1 VAGVVGPAP
10 AVHRRGSPAGSSL
23 FWLGLWLPAS
33 VLLAF
38 ILLPL
43 LRLLTEQPAGTVA
56 SAAQL
61 ADVRASI
68 RTSLEAAAASAA
80 LAALLGTPLAYLLAR
95 GRFPGRAVVGALVDL
110 PLAVP
115 HTVAGIALLF
125 VFGRRTFLGTLS
137 QRWLGLG
144 FYGTFAGVVIAM
156 LFVSAPYAV
165 NAARFGFEGAD
176 PRLERVAQSLGS
188 SRFEAFRRIS
198 LPLAVRGVLTGV
210 VLTYA
215 RSISEIGSVLVLA
228 YYPMTAPVKIYTLF
242 LEASLQEASAAA
254 VLLLLVTLSTFLLL
268 RALSTSRLLRAGT
281 WS

>member
-1 VAGVVGPAP
+1 MAGVVGAP
-10 AVHRRGSPAGSSL
+10 RATSSWAQLLRGRL
-23 FWLGLWLPAS
+23 FWLWLWLPAS

-43 LRLLTEQPAGTVA
+43 LRLLTEQSVGTVA
-56 SAAQL
+56 SVAQL

-68 RTSLEAAAASAA
+68 LTSLEAAATSAA
-80 LAALLGTPLAYLLAR
+80 LAALLGTPLACLLAR
-95 GRFPGRAVVGALVDL
+95 GSFRGRGLLAALVDL

-125 VFGRRTFLGTLS
+125 VLGRRSFLGSLS
-137 QRWLGLG
+137 QHWLGLG
-144 FYGTFAGVVIAM
+144 FYGTFAGVVAAM

-165 NAARFGFEGAD
+165 NAARAGFEGVD
-176 PRLERVAQSLGS
+176 PQLERVARSLGA
-188 SRFEAFRRIS
+188 SRLEVFRRVS
-198 LPLAVRGVLTGV
+198 LPLAARGVLTGV

-254 VLLLLVTLSTFLLL
+254 VLLLGVTLSTFLLL
-268 RALSTSRLLRAGT
+268 RALSTSRLLGESL
-281 WS
+281 W

>member
-1 VAGVVGPAP
+1 MAGLVASPLAGRQPARPVGG
-10 AVHRRGSPAGSSL
+10 RL
-23 FWLGLWLPAS
+23 FWLWLWLPAS

-43 LRLLTEQPAGTVA
+43 LRLLTEQSAGTVVSVA
-56 SAAQL
+56 RL
-61 ADVRASI
+61 ADVRTSI
-68 RTSLEAAAASAA
+68 LTSLEAAATSAA
-80 LAALLGTPLAYLLAR
+80 FATLLGTPLAYLLAR
-95 GRFPGRAVVGALVDL
+95 ARFRGKGVIAALVDL

-125 VFGRRTFLGTLS
+125 VLGRRTFLGSLS
-137 QRWLGLG
+137 QHWFGLG
-144 FYGTFAGVVIAM
+144 FYGTFAGVVAAM

-165 NAARFGFEGAD
+165 NAARVGFEGVD
-176 PRLERVAQSLGS
+176 PRLERVARSLGA
-188 SRFEAFRRIS
+188 SRVEVFRRVS
-198 LPLAVRGVLTGV
+198 LPLALRGILAGV

-215 RSISEIGSVLVLA
+215 RSISEIGAVLVLA

-268 RALSTSRLLRAGT
+268 RALSASRYLGAGL
-281 WS
+281 W

>member
-1 VAGVVGPAP
+1 MAGFVGALLPQ
-10 AVHRRGSPAGSSL
+10 RRLSQPLGSRL
-23 FWLGLWLPAS
+23 FWLWLWLPAS
-33 VLLAF
+33 LLLAF

-43 LRLLTEQPAGTVA
+43 LRLLTEQSAGTVLSVA
-56 SAAQL
+56 RL

-68 RTSLEAAAASAA
+68 LTSLEAAATSAL
-80 LAALLGTPLAYLLAR
+80 LATFLGTPLAHLLAR
-95 GRFPGRAVVGALVDL
+95 GSFRGKGLIAALVDL

-125 VFGRRTFLGTLS
+125 VLGRRTFLGSLS
-137 QRWLGLG
+137 QHWLGLG
-144 FYGTFAGVVIAM
+144 FYGTFAGVVAAM

-165 NAARFGFEGAD
+165 NAARVGFEGID
-176 PRLERVAQSLGS
+176 PRLERVARSLGA
-188 SRFEAFRRIS
+188 SRIEVFRRVS
-198 LPLAVRGVLTGV
+198 LPLAVRGILAGV

-254 VLLLLVTLSTFLLL
+254 VLLLLVTLSTFLVL
-268 RALSTSRLLRAGT
+268 RALSTSRFLDWGP
-281 WS
+281 W

>member
-1 VAGVVGPAP
+1 MAGVVTAAFGG
-10 AVHRRGSPAGSSL
+10 RRRVPSAGNRL
-23 FWLGLWLPAS
+23 FLLGLWLPAS
-33 VLLAF
+33 LLLAF

-43 LRLLTEQPAGTVA
+43 LRLLTEQPAATVA
-56 SAAQL
+56 AVARL

-68 RTSLEAAAASAA
+68 LTSLEAAACSAGI
-80 LAALLGTPLAYLLAR
+80 AAFLGTPLAYLLAR
-95 GRFPGRAVVGALVDL
+95 GAFRGRGLVAALVDL

-125 VFGRRTFLGTLS
+125 VFGRRTFLGSLS
-137 QRWLGLG
+137 QQWLGLG

-165 NAARFGFEGAD
+165 NAARVGFEGVD
-176 PRLERVAQSLGS
+176 PRLERVGRSLGA
-188 SRFEAFRRIS
+188 SRLEVFRRVS
-198 LPLAVRGVLTGV
+198 LPLALRGILTGA

-242 LEASLQEASAAA
+242 LEATLQEASAAA
-254 VLLLLVTLSTFLLL
+254 VLLLLVTLSTFLIL
-268 RALSTSRLLRAGT
+268 RAISTGRLLGAGL
-281 WS
+281 W